1 MQKSAVERPKNPWE
15 EDAYKKKYPFEY
27 LKYEVDR
34 KEKIATV
41 TLTNPAGTDTAPAWF
56 CFPGISLIRRWERD
70 DDVKVVIIKSAGK
83 NFCTGLDLGEH
94 LETALKEQAE
104 GGRVHLA
111 NRELVFMAR
120 DLFRF
125 YAKLLGSAKP
135 TIAQVH
141 GKCSNAGLTLQ
152 RVCDMTVASN
162 DAEFGEDFERA
173 SGNLTAGWR
182 NMMNPG
188 GHNPF
193 GRLSYE
199 MEVLGRTFS
208 AKEMTEL
215 GAINRVV
222 PREKLDKEVLKE
234 AKKIASYSIPE
245 LMRYKLDYSR
255 GQIHSGALVPNKS
268 GIAMITIRHEPGEF
282 SFFRILRQQSVSEA
296 TRARKAIYGP
306 LGGFGRDAEVERVVL
321 K

>member
-1 MQKSAVERPKNPWE
+1 MQKSFERPKNPWE
-15 EDAYKKKYPFEY
+15 EDDYQKKYPFEY
-27 LKYEVDR
+27 LKYEVD
-34 KEKIATV
+34 KTEKIATL
-41 TLTNPAGTDTAPAWF
+41 TLTNPAGTDAAPAWF
-56 CFPGISLIRRWERD
+56 CYPGINLIRKWERD

-94 LETALKEQAE
+94 LETALKEQAA
-104 GGRVHLA
+104 GQRVHLA

-141 GKCSNAGLTLQ
+141 GKCANAGLTLQ
-152 RVCDMTVASN
+152 RVCDMTIASN
-162 DAEFGEDFERA
+162 DAQFGEDFERA

-188 GHNPF
+188 GYNPF
-193 GRLSYE
+193 GKLSYE

-208 AKEMTEL
+208 AREMAEL

-222 PREKLDKEVLKE
+222 PREKLDKEVWKE
-234 AKKIASYSIPE
+234 AKKIASMPIDDLVVTKRDTSAEMMRTGAIAPRFTATLANSIKYGPDE
-245 LMRYKLDYSR
+245 FFFF
-255 GQIHSGALVPNKS
+255 G
-268 GIAMITIRHEPGEF
+268 TIRETAVKEAI
-282 SFFRILRQQSVSEA
+282 RRRQALYE
-296 TRARKAIYGP
+296 P
-306 LGGFGRDAEVERVVL
+306 LGGFGIPAEVDRVIEG
-321 K
+321 